1 MSCDLISLILQ
12 SAGGAMASIADT
24 QKDTDL
30 GVNVMI
36 AGLIAQV
43 VSLTVF
49 AILCADFTYQ
59 SRKHW
64 NDREPQYFALRRTK
78 LWKAFLAG

>member
-1 MSCDLISLILQ
+1 
-12 SAGGAMASIADT
+12 MASIADT
-24 QKDTDL
+24 QEDTDM

-49 AILCADFTYQ
+49 AILCADFAFQ
-59 SRKHW
+59 SRKQW
-64 NDREPQYFALRRTK
+64 NDRDPQYFALRRTK
-78 LWKAFLAG
+78 FWKAFLTGSCCYDLEKMELSLNF